1 MISTGKAE
9 RVQPCVRTPVD
20 FRFVSHVAGKIS
32 LSRGNQQSV
41 VRSPAFL
48 VTYVES
54 TTGEPIAVSRSDEA
68 TVIIFKFSF
77 APIAAA
83 VVEVGVPSTVRMEKN
98 LWRRDVH
105 VQDRH
110 FFFTYTCSGIDE
122 ATENLFLRRNGRHFP
137 AERVLT
143 YQRVA

>member
-54 TTGEPIAVSRSDEA
+54 TTGESIAVSRSDEA

-83 VVEVGVPSTVRMEKN
+83 VVEVGASSTVRMEKN

-105 VQDRH
+105 VQVRH
-110 FFFTYTCSGIDE
+110 FFLLTRVPVSTRQ
-122 ATENLFLRRNGRHFP
+122 LRIYFCAGMDVIFP
-137 AERVLT
+137 R
-143 YQRVA
+143 RGC